1 MFDSETPMTIL
12 QRMVSDLDT
21 GLISNE
27 GSFIRDVLAPSALEL
42 YRAYMGMRAMEPM
55 FYIDE
60 SSGPY
65 IDKAAAVFGLTRK
78 AGSRA
83 TCAITMTGTAGVVVP
98 AGTAFV
104 TEDGLA
110 FSLDADATM
119 TGSEVTGSLTA
130 AASGV
135 RYNVAAGEITR
146 PRSRVAGLSGFS
158 NGSASGGTDDESD
171 RAFVAR
177 FYAYLQ
183 SPATSGNGY
192 FYQTLALEVSG
203 VGAARVV
210 ALWDGP
216 GTVAVIL
223 ADEDLQPAD
232 AQAVTDATAYVAAGA
247 PIGAEVTVRAASA
260 CEIHVAATLT
270 LAPGADAV
278 TVQAEIETAIA
289 DYLRELAAGAFPA
302 VLNAD
307 LDDLSQSGITV
318 SYNQIAAL
326 ILGCEGVRDYTA
338 LMLNGGTVSV
348 VTDYDAVPVLEEV
361 TLTWS

>member
-27 GSFIRDVLAPSALEL
+27 GSFIRDVLAPSALEI
-42 YRAYMGMRAMEPM
+42 YRGYMGMRAMEPM

-60 SSGPY
+60 TSGPY
-65 IDKAAAVFGLTRK
+65 IDKAAAAFGLTRK
-78 AGSRA
+78 PGTRA
-83 TCAITMTGTAGVVVP
+83 TCTITMTGTAGVVIP
-98 AGTAFV
+98 AGTVFV
-104 TEDGLA
+104 TEDGLGFA
-110 FSLDADATM
+110 LDADAAM

-130 AASGV
+130 AACGV

-146 PRSRVAGLSGFS
+146 PRSRVAGLSAFS
-158 NGSASGGTDDESD
+158 NGPASGGTDDESD
-171 RAFVAR
+171 RALVAR
-177 FYAYLQ
+177 YYRYLQ
-183 SPATSGNGY
+183 APATSGNGY
-192 FYQTLALEVSG
+192 YYQLLALEVSG
-203 VGAARVV
+203 VGAASVV

-232 AQAVTDATAYVAAGA
+232 AQAVTDATAHVAAGA

-270 LAPGADAV
+270 LTPGAETSAV
-278 TVQAEIETAIA
+278 QSEIEAAIS
-289 DYLRELAAGAFPA
+289 DYLRELAAESFPA
-302 VLNAD
+302 VLNAN
-307 LDDLSQSGITV
+307 LDDLSQAGITV
-318 SYNQIAAL
+318 SYNRIAAL
-326 ILGCEGVRDYTA
+326 ILSCAGVRDYTA
-338 LMLNGGTVSV
+338 LTLNGSTVSV